1 MLSSRWE
8 GFGLVLIEAMSHG
21 LPVIA
26 SDVPVGKE
34 LLGDKSFGFLFE
46 NGNPASLAGQMSRVA
61 GLAELGEL
69 GEEAKAYAGEFE
81 AGYIAGIW
89 EKTILKN

>member
-1 MLSSRWE
+1 M
-8 GFGLVLIEAMSHG
+8 LIEAMSHG

-46 NGNPASLAGQMSRVA
+46 NGNPASLAGPNEPGGGIGGTRRA
-61 GLAELGEL
+61 GRGGESL
-69 GEEAKAYAGEFE
+69 CRGVRGRLYRRNMG
-81 AGYIAGIW
+81 
-89 EKTILKN
+89 KTILKN